1 MSPPKYNEYMKNYM
15 KEYRKKWIE
24 KNPEKELARKKRTVS
39 KQTAWNRVSS
49 ELRKININ

>member
-15 KEYRKKWIE
+15 KEYRKKWILA
-24 KNPEKELARKKRTVS
+24 NPEKELARKKRTVS
-39 KQTAWNRVSS
+39 KQNAWNRVSA

>member
-1 MSPPKYNEYMKNYM
+1 MSLPKYNEYMKVYM
-15 KEYRKKWIE
+15 REYRKKWVE

-49 ELRKININ
+49 ELRKINIY